1 MSNINAKN
9 YKGRVWTCDQ
19 HNNKI
24 EAMINDG
31 ETEKAM
37 NLVAILNP
45 KQGRQT
51 FIFSTDRNVSLH
63 PIQTHSCM
71 SYQLIG
77 LSTFQRCAGF

>member
-37 NLVAILNP
+37 NLVAILDP
-45 KQGRQT
+45 KQGRGICKECSRLWKLT
-51 FIFSTDRNVSLH
+51 PSFNR
-63 PIQTHSCM
+63 
-71 SYQLIG
+71 
-77 LSTFQRCAGF
+77 